1 MRVTPHQAVHTLTAT
16 ATKSGC
22 SLVGEEDD
30 QKTWGK
36 QTQQREAR
44 EKLEGFMQTHGVP
57 EHHQSGPGAQSRH
70 SLVLVVLHWLSF
82 WRGLK
87 SCVVLVIP
95 KLVEIGLSVILRHQ
109 GLRVHAS
116 LGTRLPSAMMTPCIE
131 EEHTRGARYSPPRP
145 SFPMGLYKRPALCC
159 ECMKAACPHI
169 RLPGTAPG
177 GPTWPRGPCPSQ
189 HRTSGHETSARCC
202 CPPTAP

>member
-1 MRVTPHQAVHTLTAT
+1 MGKANSAERSTGKARGLHADAWRPRAPPERPRSAVAALT
-16 ATKSGC
+16 C
-22 SLVGEEDD
+22 I
-30 QKTWGK
+30 
-36 QTQQREAR
+36 
-44 EKLEGFMQTHGVP
+44 
-57 EHHQSGPGAQSRH
+57 
-70 SLVLVVLHWLSF
+70 LVVLHWLSF

-95 KLVEIGLSVILRHQ
+95 KLVEIGLSVTLRHQ

-116 LGTRLPSAMMTPCIE
+116 LGTRLPSAMMTPRIE
-131 EEHTRGARYSPPRP
+131 EGHTRGARHSPPRP
-145 SFPMGLYKRPALCC
+145 SFPKGLYRRPALCC